1 MTGIAMLAGAIIFVA
16 GVIVGAKLEWIIDRL
31 GLRKQNPLE
40 GQYGLLSYRN
50 LRLRGYNDMDDDDID

>member
-1 MTGIAMLAGAIIFVA
+1 MTGIVMLAGAIIFAA

-50 LRLRGYNDMDDDDID
+50 LLRGYNDMDDDDID